1 MNSHESMLRIAA
13 DSDISVLLLGES
25 GSGKEVAAQF
35 IHNHSKRASGPF
47 VALNCGAIA
56 KGLAESILEGYRKGA
71 FTGASEERLGIVRS
85 ANHGTLFLDEIG
97 EMPLETQCKLLR
109 ILQERTVT
117 PIGDYEAFPV
127 DFRLICAT
135 NRDLQADISAG
146 NFREDLFFRINVFP
160 ITIPPLRERAD
171 FENIANDLWYD
182 AQKIYSTIP
191 DASKKGRH
199 FDEFEM
205 FLLRSKQWPGNIRQL
220 KNVIQ
225 RYALLKPHGYSL
237 SRILDDEFSKLA
249 AGEKGLP
256 YDARMHAPDWE
267 IIEKAIECYGGNKSQ
282 AAHSLGISRGC
293 LAYQI
298 KKRTDGAPQENP
310 LRN

>member
-1 MNSHESMLRIAA
+1 MLRIAA

-47 VALNCGAIA
+47 VRLTVALSRKDLPKASW
-56 KGLAESILEGYRKGA
+56 KGTAKGA

-109 ILQERTVT
+109 ILQERTVM

-135 NRDLQADISAG
+135 NRDLRSDICAG
-146 NFREDLFFRINVFP
+146 KFREDLFFRINVFP

-191 DASKKGRH
+191 DASKQSRH

-205 FLLRSKQWPGNIRQL
+205 FLLKSKQWPGNIRQL
-220 KNVIQ
+220 KTSYSVTHCSSRTVIHSRESSTTNSQ
-225 RYALLKPHGYSL
+225 NWSQEKRGNLTTHGCTPRNGKLSKRRSSAVGATRAKPHRCS
-237 SRILDDEFSKLA
+237 A
-249 AGEKGLP
+249 
-256 YDARMHAPDWE
+256 
-267 IIEKAIECYGGNKSQ
+267 
-282 AAHSLGISRGC
+282 
-293 LAYQI
+293 
-298 KKRTDGAPQENP
+298 
-310 LRN
+310 